1 MATDGTRR
9 RETRV
14 VKPRAAISWSGGKD
28 CCTALLRVHHD
39 FDIAAMV
46 TMFAEDG
53 ERSRSHGLRPDIIA
67 AHAQRLGVASLTGR
81 CSWSSYTDEYTRV
94 LGSAAAIGITH
105 VIFGDIMGDAHRAW
119 NERVCAAHGLTPVL
133 PIWGESTRTLVEAM
147 FGWARRARSTSAG
160 SATAWVRLGVRSG
173 CGSTA
178 VIVTA
183 RAAHLDEGWLGR
195 TITLDAVRELEALGV
210 DPCGELGEY
219 HTLVTGTPL
228 FTAPMDLVL
237 GARELHSECWAL
249 DVTLSPSVGSTAFPG
264 APKPPSGEGDRR
276 TMDHAAR

>member
-1 MATDGTRR
+1 VATDGTRR

-28 CCTALLRVHHD
+28 CCTALLRAHHD
-39 FDIAAMV
+39 YDVAAMV

-67 AHAQRLGVASLTGR
+67 AHAQRLGVPSLTGR

-94 LGSAAAIGITH
+94 LGSVAALGITH

-119 NERVCAAHGLTPVL
+119 DERVCAVHGLTPVL
-133 PIWGESTRTLVEAM
+133 PIWGESTRTLVEEFIAS
-147 FGWARRARSTSAG
+147 R
-160 SATAWVRLGVRSG
+160 
-173 CGSTA
+173 STA

-183 RAAHLDEGWLGR
+183 RAAHLDKSWLGR

-228 FTAPMDLVL
+228 FNAPMDLVL

-249 DVTLSPSVGSTAFPG
+249 DVTLSPSVGSSVPG
-264 APKPPSGEGDRR
+264 APKPRSGEGGRR